1 MVEHADLAGSGA
13 DVGKKQRLLFKMEVR
28 GDDRLHCK
36 VTETR
41 LVRTGENLDVDSRK
55 EFDAFQEDVR
65 VFRLADGAGC
75 DCAVLL
81 DAVLAHFE
89 AEFLHDLAEHRNRFV
104 ADAPGA
110 EDVGAQRNGDFK
122 ILYRFVSAAGLV
134 YLDNQQTGGVRPDVD
149 GCEHGFHLRPVPLAR
164 SVAPTATAWSP
175 RVEMRISTSA
185 GEIPNRW
192 RLNALLNGIST

>member
-65 VFRLADGAGC
+65 VSASRTALVAIAQYSLMRYSRILKLNFFMISQSIATD
-75 DCAVLL
+75 LL
-81 DAVLAHFE
+81 
-89 AEFLHDLAEHRNRFV
+89 
-104 ADAPGA
+104 PM
-110 EDVGAQRNGDFK
+110 
-122 ILYRFVSAAGLV
+122 
-134 YLDNQQTGGVRPDVD
+134 
-149 GCEHGFHLRPVPLAR
+149 RPVR
-164 SVAPTATAWSP
+164 K
-175 RVEMRISTSA
+175 TSA
-185 GEIPNRW
+185 PSGT
-192 RLNALLNGIST
+192 GISRSSIVS